1 MLLDQA
7 LPIHCCRSYC
17 LVKVRSD
24 ITISLAV
31 PVGNMKRILC
41 SDWPILPALIP
52 TSSRSIKTQKRELG
66 QYPAIL
72 TSSLVDNAYFTA
84 RKNHQHLNSIE
95 VIIDLQCTIFFV
107 LLAEFAVLDQLL
119 DLSRIFWKSKYTG
132 SYVFSIY
139 LQI

>member
-24 ITISLAV
+24 VTISLAV

-41 SDWPILPALIP
+41 SDWHILPALIS
-52 TSSRSIKTQKRELG
+52 TSPRSIKTQKRELG

-119 DLSRIFWKSKYTG
+119 DLSRIFWKSKCTG

>member
-7 LPIHCCRSYC
+7 LPIHCCRIYC

-24 ITISLAV
+24 VTISLAV

-41 SDWPILPALIP
+41 SDWHILPALIP

>member
-41 SDWPILPALIP
+41 SDWHILPALIP
-52 TSSRSIKTQKRELG
+52 TSPRSIKTQKRELG

-95 VIIDLQCTIFFV
+95 VIIDLQCTIFFG
-107 LLAEFAVLDQLL
+107 LLAEFDVLDQLL

>member
-41 SDWPILPALIP
+41 SDWHILPALIP
-52 TSSRSIKTQKRELG
+52 TSPRSIKTQKRELG

-95 VIIDLQCTIFFV
+95 VIIDLQCTIFFG

>member
-41 SDWPILPALIP
+41 SDWHILPALIP
-52 TSSRSIKTQKRELG
+52 TSSRSINTQKRELG